1 MNRDEPRTLKERL
14 GQRIAELRQLSGKT
28 LEEFGAALEIS
39 AHSASQ
45 IEKSIV
51 FPKWERLEPM
61 AEFLRVEV
69 KDLFDLSGERK
80 LPIPLPKT
88 RNSRRVVRSP
98 QKVVELKRSSRA

>member
-1 MNRDEPRTLKERL
+1 MNRDESRSLKERL
-14 GQRIAELRQLSGKT
+14 GRRIAELRQLSGKT
-28 LEEFGAALEIS
+28 LEEFGTALAIS

-45 IEKSIV
+45 IEKGVV

-80 LPIPLPKT
+80 LPTPLPRT
-88 RNSRRVVRSP
+88 RNSRRVVRRP
-98 QKVVELKRSSRA
+98 QKVVELKRSGRA